1 MMDESNRTATRT
13 GGIALDA
20 ALASAGRESRLE
32 CFPAM
37 DHLAASIVHD
47 LRNPLAAIC
56 GCAEMLLDAD
66 LDSVQSK
73 RLSSNIHRAASR
85 MHKLLTDLACIARGH
100 AGATERCNL
109 RAILAASCESAGVA
123 ERDGIEIFVDVP
135 ARIEIPL
142 ERARME
148 RVFLNLIENA
158 MEAMP
163 GGGTIRIAANE
174 AGNCVLID
182 IEDNGPGI
190 PAEIHGRLFEPF
202 VTAGKKEGLGLGL
215 ALARQTVREHGGD
228 LWSEPAV
235 GARFVISLPV
245 CRQNQAHL
253 EEWSFR

>member
-1 MMDESNRTATRT
+1 MMENSNRTATLT
-13 GGIALDA
+13 GGIAFDMA
-20 ALASAGRESRLE
+20 PASASREWRQE
-32 CFPAM
+32 RFPAM
-37 DHLAASIVHD
+37 NHLAASIVHD

-66 LDSVQSK
+66 LDPVQSK

-85 MHKLLTDLACIARGH
+85 MRKLLTDLACVTRGQ
-100 AGATERCNL
+100 AGATEGCNL
-109 RAILAASCESAGVA
+109 RAILASCCEAVGVT
-123 ERDGIEIFVDVP
+123 ELDGIDILVDVP

-142 ERARME
+142 ARARME
-148 RVFLNLIENA
+148 RVFQNLIENA
-158 MEAMP
+158 LEAMP
-163 GGGTIRIAANE
+163 GGGTIQITAME
-174 AGNCVLID
+174 AGDCVLVE

-190 PAEIHGRLFEPF
+190 PPEIRGRLFEPF

-245 CRQNQAHL
+245 CGQNQARL
-253 EEWSFR
+253 AKMG